1 VKGLVFDLDGTLL
14 ETTVVTLPVVA
25 EAVRRLGLPELSE
38 AEICRVIGLPVGSVG
53 AALLPPALRHRAAAL
68 EALVGELEEQA
79 YRRGEGRLYPEVVAT
94 LAELDRRGVKLALFS
109 NGAPDYL
116 AAVGDAFGLR
126 RWLNPY
132 RCVGER
138 AGLTKPVLLREV
150 LAARGLS
157 PAEAVVM
164 GDRRHDAEAAAVV
177 GAGYLGAGWGY
188 AAPDELA
195 GHRVL
200 AGFAELLTL

>member
-1 VKGLVFDLDGTLL
+1 MKGLVFDLDGTLL

-25 EAVRRLGLPELSE
+25 EAAQRLGLPELDE
-38 AEICRVIGLPVGSVG
+38 AEIRRVIGLPVGSVG

-79 YRRGEGRLYPEVVAT
+79 YRRGEGRLYPEVAAT
-94 LAELDRRGVKLALFS
+94 LTKLDRHGVKLALFS

-116 AAVGDAFGLR
+116 AAVDDAFGLR
-126 RWLNPY
+126 RWLDPY

-157 PAEAVVM
+157 PVETFVV
-164 GDRRHDAEAAAVV
+164 GDRCHDAEAAEEV

-188 AAPDELA
+188 AAPGELA
-195 GHRVL
+195 GRRML
-200 AGFAELLTL
+200 DSFAELLTL